1 MKYSLFKYIYIKKAN
16 YLLETTINKKKTNE
30 ERSNN
35 SKNHKPIRNQST
47 ILIDRID
54 VMV

>member
-1 MKYSLFKYIYIKKAN
+1 MKYSLLKFIYIKKAN
-16 YLLETTINKKKTNE
+16 FLIERTINKKKTNE

-35 SKNHKPIRNQST
+35 SKNHKPIRNEST
-47 ILIDRID
+47 ILIDRMD